1 MIISNA
7 NQKGGVGKTTSAINM
22 AAALAFKG
30 MNTLLIDTDPQ
41 AHSSLSVVRDPHAQE
56 RSIYDVLVD
65 NKTRI
70 DDVIMNSTIPGLEV
84 VMSRI
89 AMAKLETTL
98 IGEIDGHYRLKDKL
112 DMIKKK
118 YDFIIIDTPPN
129 LGLITLNSLVAA
141 DQIIIPI
148 QSSFL
153 SLEGTDDLLETIE
166 RVRKVANPSLQVL
179 GVLITLHDK
188 RTNIAKDVV
197 ERIRKVFGTK
207 VFKTIISKSVKLEE
221 SPAYKESIFTFA
233 PNSVGAD
240 QYKKVAEEII
250 KRAKN

>member
-1 MIISNA
+1 MIIA
-7 NQKGGVGKTTSAINM
+7 ITNQKGGVGKTTSAINL

-30 MNTLLIDTDPQ
+30 KSTLLIDTDPQ

-56 RSIYDVLVD
+56 RSIYDALVD
-65 NKTRI
+65 SQKNI
-70 DDVIMNSTIPGLEV
+70 EDMVMDSTIPGLKV
-84 VMSRI
+84 VMSKI

-98 IGEIDGHYRLKDKL
+98 IGEIDGHYRLKDTL
-112 DMIKKK
+112 SPIKKQ
-118 YDFIIIDTPPN
+118 YDFIVIDTPPN
-129 LGLITLNSLVAA
+129 LGLITVNSLVAS

-153 SLEGTDDLLETIE
+153 CLEGTDDLLETIDK
-166 RVRKVANPSLQVL
+166 VRKVANPDLQVL

-197 ERIRKVFGTK
+197 ERIKNVFGKKVFRT
-207 VFKTIISKSVKLEE
+207 VISKSVKLEE

-233 PNSVGAD
+233 PSSVGAL
-240 QYKKVAEEII
+240 QYQQVAEEII